1 MGRKTENTGFICINC
16 GADVLPIQS
25 GTIRNH
31 CPCCLHSLHV
41 DEEIGDRLSNCG
53 GVMAPQ
59 AIESHSKKGMQ
70 ILHKCRQC
78 GFERKN
84 ILALDDDIDMITQI
98 MRNSAY

>member
-1 MGRKTENTGFICINC
+1 
-16 GADVLPIQS
+16 
-25 GTIRNH
+25 
-31 CPCCLHSLHV
+31 V